1 MKRLLL
7 ITILAVLGVALS
19 AQEAQKKSQFQL
31 LTGFEGDVYSKP
43 SYREFTVLH
52 GGFGYKGNLTA
63 VYGKVNLGYL
73 YKESVD
79 GLVIDKIDNQL
90 QFELDYWQSF
100 SKSKSTSIWI
110 NYAYSQDQLFPNHR
124 IIFELWQKLGGGFLV
139 SGGVN
144 HFRFIDS
151 DNATFVNAGLE
162 KYMGRFW
169 VEGKTYLYLKEPDI
183 TASYSLT
190 GRVFFKDVNYLQ
202 LGASMGSAQ
211 DEPFLIEEDLD
222 RQYAYSGNVKY
233 TTNIFNERMRIAM
246 GFTYM
251 YEQYVF
257 EENTHWRNR
266 YAFGVGLI
274 YNITK

>member
-19 AQEAQKKSQFQL
+19 AQEAQKKGQFQF
-31 LTGFEGDVYSKP
+31 LTGFEADVYAKP
-43 SYREFTVLH
+43 SYREFTVFH

-79 GLVIDKIDNQL
+79 GLVIDRINNKK
-90 QFELDYWQSF
+90 QFELDYWQSL
-100 SKSKSTSIWI
+100 SKSKSTSIWL

-144 HFRFIDS
+144 HFRFTES
-151 DNATFVNAGLE
+151 NATFVNAGLE

-211 DEPFLIEEDLD
+211 DEPFLIETDLM
-222 RQYAYSGNVKY
+222 RLYAYSGNIRYV
-233 TTNIFNERMRIAM
+233 TNIFWDRMRISAA
-246 GFTYM
+246 FTYM
-251 YEQYVF
+251 YEEYQPDV
-257 EENTHWRNR
+257 WRNR

>member
-1 MKRLLL
+1 MKRGL
-7 ITILAVLGVALS
+7 ILILIALFGATLN
-19 AQEAQKKSQFQL
+19 AQDAKKGQFQL
-31 LTGFEGDVYSKP
+31 LTGFEADVYSKP
-43 SYREFTVLH
+43 YYKELTVVH
-52 GGFGYKGNLTA
+52 GGFGYKGNLGA
-63 VYGKVNLGYL
+63 LYGNVNVGYS
-73 YKESVD
+73 YKESDPTLPEKVN
-79 GLVIDKIDNQL
+79 NQL

-100 SKSKSTSIWI
+100 SKSKSTSIWL

-124 IIFELWQKLGGGFLV
+124 IIFELWQKLGAGFLI

-144 HFRFIDS
+144 HFRFTDGN
-151 DNATFVNAGLE
+151 NATFVNAGLE

-183 TASYSLT
+183 TASYALT

-222 RQYAYSGNVKY
+222 RQYAYSGNIKY
-233 TTNIFNERMRIAM
+233 VTNIFNERMRIAM

-251 YEQYVF
+251 YEQYAYGG
-257 EENTHWRNR
+257 TTDWRNR

-274 YNITK
+274 YNINK